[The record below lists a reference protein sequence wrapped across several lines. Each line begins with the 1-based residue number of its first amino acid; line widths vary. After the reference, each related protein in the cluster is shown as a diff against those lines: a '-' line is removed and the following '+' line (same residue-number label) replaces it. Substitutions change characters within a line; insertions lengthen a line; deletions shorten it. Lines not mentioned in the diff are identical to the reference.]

1 MTRKR
6 RTQPGRPQQAA
17 ADEKL
22 PQPVNIVDG
31 IPDRR
36 EHAPKWEYI
45 LLAVVFVAWLAF
57 LIYCAAAGR
66 P

>member
-6 RTQPGRPQQAA
+6 RTQPSRPGQAA
-17 ADEKL
+17 ADENV
-22 PQPVNIVDG
+22 PPPVDIVDG
-31 IPDRR
+31 IPDRC
-36 EHAPKWEYI
+36 EHAPKWKYI